1 MQLII
6 DIDSIMD
13 TSTKDWLLQ
22 TLKLMNIKYDTAE
35 KRQTLEEY
43 NRDIEEAEEDIE
55 RGGFIT
61 AENLKKEAKSW

>member
-6 DIDSIMD
+6 DIDSIKD

-22 TLKLMNIKYDTAE
+22 TLKLLNIKYDTAE
-35 KRQTLEEY
+35 RRQSVEEY

-55 RGGFIT
+55 RGDFVT
-61 AENLKKEAKSW
+61 AENLKKEARSW

>member
-6 DIDSIMD
+6 DIDSIED

-22 TLKLMNIKYDTAE
+22 TLKLMNIKYNTAE
-35 KRQTLEEY
+35 RRQSIEEY

-55 RGGFIT
+55 RGDFVT
-61 AENLKKEAKSW
+61 AENLKKEARSW